1 MRRVAGF
8 VFVLFALSG
17 CAGENALWQPA
28 LNDLSGDNQQMRSMQ
43 GDWGAELPKPTMSA
57 R

>member
-28 LNDLSGDNQQMRSMQ
+28 LNDLRGDNQQMRSMQ